1 MTEYSIN
8 LRKLVED
15 YVEPNSLAS
24 RPPVKDKQLNSTQ
37 VKMAEMYDNLRRFAK
52 SAYTPEQ
59 LEKMHPVLDYKKAID
74 KVHNEI
80 LAQTPPTSVEEV
92 FDVQTED

>member
-80 LAQTPPTSVEEV
+80 LAQTLPKPEEV
-92 FDVQTED
+92 LNGKS

>member
-1 MTEYSIN
+1 
-8 LRKLVED
+8 
-15 YVEPNSLAS
+15 
-24 RPPVKDKQLNSTQ
+24 
-37 VKMAEMYDNLRRFAK
+37 MYDNLRRFAK

-80 LAQTPPTSVEEV
+80 LAQTLPKPEEV
-92 FDVQTED
+92 LNGKS

>member
-8 LRKLVED
+8 LRKLVDE
-15 YVEPNSLAS
+15 YIELNSLAS
-24 RPPVKDKQLNSTQ
+24 RPPAQDKELNSTE
-37 VKMAEMYDNLRRFAK
+37 VKMEEVYENLRRFAK

-80 LAQTPPTSVEEV
+80 LAQPPVPSVEEV
-92 FDVQTED
+92 FSVQTKD